1 MKDPQRKYPASLFW
15 MGVAIGILR
24 SFLWLVIS
32 TVLLLLGNKTPWC
45 SIAGL
50 ALLALV
56 VAVAIVQQLMYRHA
70 VLHSDSP
77 EFADWQD
84 AMLSPDWRE
93 NITERVER
101 AMNEDNSLSDDGDDN
116 DEECDEQG
124 EN

>member
-24 SFLWLVIS
+24 SFLWL
-32 TVLLLLGNKTPWC
+32 
-45 SIAGL
+45 

-56 VAVAIVQQLMYRHA
+56 VAVAIVKQLMYRHA